1 MSNAI
6 WHFDEGP
13 VEKAGSFKN
22 SSAAS
27 QNLGP
32 RAAQSNRL
40 SAARAPRAVAQKHP
54 RPRPIQAAPPRRTY
68 PLRGASGPSVQS
80 GSRSERNP
88 RAHGPPPGTGTCR
101 WAVVRSA
108 AAHGRGRSLS
118 PQAASPWAPSA
129 VRRSRQAGDVASSR
143 MDRERPSPRG
153 PVLLSLDRGPG
164 MGARRRGAWSSVSGG
179 AVFARD
185 NFASQSYVTI

>member
-1 MSNAI
+1 MIETVGLPITIRQNHPFPGLLLALCWFYDVRMSNAI

-13 VEKAGSFKN
+13 VEKAGSFTYSSFKN

-88 RAHGPPPGTGTCR
+88 RAHGPPPATGTCR
-101 WAVVRSA
+101 WAVVR
-108 AAHGRGRSLS
+108 RLFYLS
-118 PQAASPWAPSA
+118 HTRFLVVISQKRA
-129 VRRSRQAGDVASSR
+129 VA
-143 MDRERPSPRG
+143 RPSPSFVFSPIDLG
-153 PVLLSLDRGPG
+153 P
-164 MGARRRGAWSSVSGG
+164 
-179 AVFARD
+179 
-185 NFASQSYVTI
+185 Y